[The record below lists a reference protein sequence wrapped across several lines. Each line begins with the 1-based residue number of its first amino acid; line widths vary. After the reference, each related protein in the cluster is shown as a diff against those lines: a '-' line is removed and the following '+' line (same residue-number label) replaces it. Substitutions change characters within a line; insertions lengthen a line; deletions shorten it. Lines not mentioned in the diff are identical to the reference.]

1 MKTTSLNPLSH
12 SLLLLLFVVLDLITS
27 LHQCTTVAA
36 AGHDGIVGSGSIN
49 AVHLPG
55 LGPQHHHRD
64 AGGDAAKQEVEHST
78 LTKLLRSAVH

>member
-1 MKTTSLNPLSH
+1 M
-12 SLLLLLFVVLDLITS
+12 LDLITS
-27 LHQCTTVAA
+27 LYQGTTVAA
-36 AGHDGIVGSGSIN
+36 AGHDGIIGSGSIN

-78 LTKLLRSAVH
+78 LTKLLGSAVHKTAATPCGHATWQ